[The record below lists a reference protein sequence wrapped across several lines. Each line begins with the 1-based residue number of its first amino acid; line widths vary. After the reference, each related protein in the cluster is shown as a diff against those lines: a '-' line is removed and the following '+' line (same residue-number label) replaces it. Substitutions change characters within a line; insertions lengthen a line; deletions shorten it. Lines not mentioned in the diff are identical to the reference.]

1 MHFVLLMEIQEY
13 SHVLV
18 INVKELKDVSSPV
31 YLVGNN
37 FFEKL
42 LDVLES
48 QCSLLIKNLSYV
60 TDISAAFDLSI
71 CLSWVL
77 NLNLCVM
84 ADERRC
90 HDDLIK
96 DFLQIF
102 LRVLVLP
109 VQILIVLDEVYVFT
123 ELILD

>member
-1 MHFVLLMEIQEY
+1 MEIQEY